1 MTPCYYIFKEGGSV
15 SKFEKL
21 LQRIKNLD
29 NGLRF
34 EELKKILESLGYE
47 MNSPRGG
54 SSHFTF
60 RKKGHIPIT
69 IPKHEPIKTAY
80 VRLVKEA
87 IEETEC
93 K

>member
-1 MTPCYYIFKEGGSV
+1 M
-15 SKFEKL
+15 
-21 LQRIKNLD
+21 D

-34 EELKKILESLGYE
+34 SELQKALEACGYT
-47 MNSPRGG
+47 MSSPKSG

-69 IPKHEPIKTAY
+69 IPKHEPIKTVY
-80 VRLVKEA
+80 VRMVKEA
-87 IEETEC
+87 IEEDNC

>member
-1 MTPCYYIFKEGGSV
+1 
-15 SKFEKL
+15 
-21 LQRIKNLD
+21 
-29 NGLRF
+29 
-34 EELKKILESLGYE
+34 
-47 MNSPRGG
+47 MNSHSGG

-69 IPKHEPIKTAY
+69 IPKHEPIKTVY

-87 IEETEC
+87 IEEAES

>member
-1 MTPCYYIFKEGGSV
+1 M

-34 EELKKILESLGYE
+34 EELKKVLESLGYK
-47 MNSPRGG
+47 MNSSRGG

-69 IPKHEPIKTAY
+69 IPKHEPIKIVY
-80 VRLVKEA
+80 IRLIKDA
-87 IEETEC
+87 IEEDESR
-93 K
+93 

>member
-1 MTPCYYIFKEGGSV
+1 M

-60 RKKGHIPIT
+60 RKKTYPH
-69 IPKHEPIKTAY
+69 HNSKTRTDKDCICSISERSY
-80 VRLVKEA
+80 
-87 IEETEC
+87 
-93 K
+93 

>member
-1 MTPCYYIFKEGGSV
+1 M

-21 LQRIKNLD
+21 LKRIKNLD
-29 NGLRF
+29 NSLRF

-60 RKKGHIPIT
+60 RKKGHTPIT
-69 IPKHEPIKTAY
+69 IPKHEPIKTVY
-80 VRLVKEA
+80 VRLVKDA
-87 IEETEC
+87 IEEDES

>member
-1 MTPCYYIFKEGGSV
+1 M

-21 LQRIKNLD
+21 LKRIKNLD

-34 EELKKILESLGYE
+34 EELKKVLESLGYE

-54 SSHFTF
+54 SSHLKKK
-60 RKKGHIPIT
+60 KKGHIPIT
-69 IPKHEPIKTAY
+69 IPKHEPIKIVY
-80 VRLVKEA
+80 VRLVKDA
-87 IEETEC
+87 IEEDES